1 MWETCYQRLQQWVWA
16 GVLDNDQSANPD
28 ARAGCNRDRVS
39 NKQMTHTRSSAN
51 CVAPRLKGFLRSKLA
66 LATMLVVPIACVN
79 DGIEPLDVNGATQVL
94 LTDGP
99 FPYSRVA
106 KVELWIVSVSGSIA
120 ADTSAAGSF
129 VTLAQPNRRFDVLAL
144 QAGATTELGSARLT
158 SGAIKSLRMVIDTD
172 SSRIT
177 LKDGRVLTSRST
189 PGIQW
194 QSSAGR
200 PSLNAFVHEQMVVP
214 DSGAVIVIDFDVGQ
228 SFIPVQELDAGSTDS
243 SFIFSP
249 WMRAVDRARTGSIT
263 GVVKGPA
270 GEAIADASVRLYMG
284 NVADAENTMPTLG
297 TGKTDATGAFRLSYL
312 TPSSRWAPRVYMV
325 AVDPPSGSS
334 LGRSLTRNVNVV
346 VGQVTALGT
355 ITLR

>member
-1 MWETCYQRLQQWVWA
+1 MTRKHY
-16 GVLDNDQSANPD
+16 SANHIA
-28 ARAGCNRDRVS
+28 ARFTG
-39 NKQMTHTRSSAN
+39 
-51 CVAPRLKGFLRSKLA
+51 LLRSKAVLA
-66 LATMLVVPIACVN
+66 ALLLAPIACVN
-79 DGIEPLDVNGATQVL
+79 DGIEPLDLNGATQVL

-106 KVELWIVSVSGSIA
+106 KVELWIVSVSGSIS

-144 QAGATTELGSARLT
+144 QAGATTELGSARLS
-158 SGAIKSLRMVIDTD
+158 SGAMRSLRMVIDTD

-200 PSLNAFVHEQMVVP
+200 PALNAFVHEQMLVP
-214 DSGAVIVIDFDVGQ
+214 DTGAVIVIDFDVGQ
-228 SFIPVQELDAGSTDS
+228 SFIPAYELNPRSSDS

-263 GVVKGPA
+263 GVVKGPN

-284 NVADAENTMPTLG
+284 NVADAENTMSTLG
-297 TGKTDATGAFRLSYL
+297 TGKSDATGAFRLAYV

-325 AVDPPSGSS
+325 AVDPPSGAS
-334 LGRSLTRNVNVV
+334 LDRSLTRNVSVQ

-355 ITLR
+355 VTLR